1 MVSRCTS
8 VRRWKS
14 AVHGETNE
22 IRKVLIPSEEAN
34 DPSKWAS
41 AWRRVFEKLGIWELV
56 YRGSVHRHVLSSRH
70 PQAWPIFTQTIIP
83 RLYEYLIPQYK
94 KPGYYSQ
101 GRDKYMAGP
110 AQFPKELLE
119 DMLLILRFE
128 YPEFFADANV
138 SQLKAIAH
146 RGAAIHHVPHFAEE
160 LCDPLPLWR
169 LRSGR
174 DGSIQYTL

>member
-1 MVSRCTS
+1 
-8 VRRWKS
+8 
-14 AVHGETNE
+14 
-22 IRKVLIPSEEAN
+22 
-34 DPSKWAS
+34 
-41 AWRRVFEKLGIWELV
+41 
-56 YRGSVHRHVLSSRH
+56 
-70 PQAWPIFTQTIIP
+70 
-83 RLYEYLIPQYK
+83 
-94 KPGYYSQ
+94 
-101 GRDKYMAGP
+101 MAGP

-138 SQLKAIAH
+138 SQLKAIVH
-146 RGAAIHHVPHFAEE
+146 RGAAIHHVPHFTEE